1 MKTTLTL
8 RILLLLGV
16 AVFFPVPTP
25 RASRV
30 HADGV
35 CTNSCLS
42 VDPGL
47 DCSDFQ
53 ACINSCDLGREKC
66 MFCCSPLQ
74 C

>member
-1 MKTTLTL
+1 MKITLIL

-16 AVFFPVPTP
+16 AVLFLVPIP

-35 CTNSCLS
+35 CTSSCLS

-47 DCSDFQ
+47 DCSNFQ
-53 ACINSCDLGREKC
+53 ACMDSCDLGMEKC

-74 C
+74 E